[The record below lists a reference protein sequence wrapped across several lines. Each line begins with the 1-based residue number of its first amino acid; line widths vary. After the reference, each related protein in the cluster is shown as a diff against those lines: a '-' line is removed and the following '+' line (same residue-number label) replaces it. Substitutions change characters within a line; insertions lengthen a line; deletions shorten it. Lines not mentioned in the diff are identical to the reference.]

1 MRRTR
6 TLGCLVVGC
15 VMVGSPVGATAELK
29 LGYVDLSKV
38 FDGYER
44 TKASDDGLQ
53 KRGKQKEAEL
63 EAKMAELRKL
73 RQSLELL
80 AEEAREAKIRE
91 IEEKAEDLQRFRAS
105 TARTL
110 RRDRDKMARQLLGDI
125 RKGVAEYAKANGFSL
140 IVDDRSVLYGT
151 SVHDVTDEVLGLL
164 NSQAT
169 AKAAQKAQ

>member
-1 MRRTR
+1 MSVARRIGY
-6 TLGCLVVGC
+6 LLVGC
-15 VMVGSPVGATAELK
+15 MMVSAPVGATAELK
-29 LGYVDLSKV
+29 VGFVDLSKV

-44 TKASDDGLQ
+44 TKVSDDSLQ

-63 EAKMAELRKL
+63 EARMAELRKL

-80 AEEAREAKIRE
+80 NDDAREAKIRE

-105 TARTL
+105 TARNL
-110 RRDRDKMARQLLGDI
+110 RRDRDKMARQLLGEI
-125 RKGVAEYAKANGFSL
+125 RTGVADYAKANGFSL

-151 SVHDVTDEVLGLL
+151 AAHDVTDEVLKLL

-169 AKAAQKAQ
+169 GKSAQKSQ